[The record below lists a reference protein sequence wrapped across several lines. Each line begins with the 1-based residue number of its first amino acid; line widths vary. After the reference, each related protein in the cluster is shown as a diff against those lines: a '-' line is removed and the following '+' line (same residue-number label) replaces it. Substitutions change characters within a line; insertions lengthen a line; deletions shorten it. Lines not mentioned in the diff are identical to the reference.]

1 MAGAVGVI
9 GADAPRQIILA
20 SEALPLRLF
29 GSWSPETGA
38 LPAGTGEEAL
48 ELLGAVDAPAVTLLA
63 QLLGGEHDHLAG
75 LILCNDSAATL
86 RLFYVL
92 RMLSAQRRLSVPVHL
107 LDAPASGESAPGTAA
122 ARQGFVAAQYARL
135 VGFLES
141 VTDVRADRR
150 RLQEAAEQEERL
162 GRALQQMRARRRQG
176 SCSGTAAVAAYRAA
190 ARQPVEQAL
199 AVIEAAGA
207 EETGDDGTLPGM
219 WTYLTGSED
228 PDGSIISLLEER
240 GALVIGEDHD
250 GGDSSWLGEA
260 AYGAEVEEILWALAG
275 NHARR
280 APRAARASSH
290 SRAQHLGREL
300 HAASAE
306 QTLSLVRLHDEA
318 PLWDAAAQQE
328 QAAQQGVAWAMVSGI
343 RPGQER
349 PAVEQALAEVRG
361 IREASHV

>member
-162 GRALQQMRARRRQG
+162 GRALQQMRVRRRQG